1 MFIYGTAAPI
11 GAHRGLKL
19 FIFHVNLF
27 LGLGGRVGPTVC
39 EHIADLPL
47 GSINL
52 LCTPPVHPFQDI
64 FH

>member
-19 FIFHVNLF
+19 YIFHVNLF

-39 EHIADLPL
+39 EHITDLPL
-47 GSINL
+47 GSVNL
-52 LCTPPVHPFQDI
+52 
-64 FH
+64 